1 MVPNLQLTGTET
13 PTEIQ
18 IYTYNNKKKT
28 YTDSLWLKKK
38 YFRVTWI
45 IPIQHYV
52 IKCVSELRQVGDFL
66 RVFRFPPPINRTWI
80 VSRVIYILIVN
91 LTLLL
96 TYLVCYCTVRPYIP
110 SAILPSF
117 YQKFIVQ
124 PFRQPAIIQIWKPGQ
139 SYFKDRP
146 KWNLKW
152 GNLIFQH
159 DGCH

>member
-1 MVPNLQLTGTET
+1 MCVVVAV
-13 PTEIQ
+13 IV
-18 IYTYNNKKKT
+18 
-28 YTDSLWLKKK
+28 WLLDLLPVVSSDPVHGEV
-38 YFRVTWI
+38 YS
-45 IPIQHYV
+45 IQHYV
-52 IKCVSELRQVGDFL
+52 IKCVSELRHVGDFL

-96 TYLVCYCTVRPYIP
+96 TYLVWYCTVRPYIP

-146 KWNLKW
+146 SALHKATF
-152 GNLIFQH
+152 I
-159 DGCH
+159 